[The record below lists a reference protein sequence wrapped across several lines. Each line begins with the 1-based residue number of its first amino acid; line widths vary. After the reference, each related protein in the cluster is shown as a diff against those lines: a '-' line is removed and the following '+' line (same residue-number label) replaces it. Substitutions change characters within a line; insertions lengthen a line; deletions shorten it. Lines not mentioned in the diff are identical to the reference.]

1 MGTTTGA
8 GRLAGTTALVT
19 GASSGIGAATAQALH
34 AEGATVVAVAR
45 REDRLRD
52 LAERLGERLV
62 PVTADLVEA
71 DAATRAVDAAIG
83 ATGRLDVLV
92 NNAGVMLLGPVVDGS
107 LDDQL
112 RMLEI
117 NTAALLRLTHAALP
131 HLLRAA
137 ADPLRSV
144 ADLVNVSSLGGRR
157 ASEGSAAYAL
167 TKFGLGGYSESLRQ
181 EVTERHVRV
190 GLVEPGATE
199 TELRTHLSPDLQRKQ
214 AARYEQVQLLLAE
227 DVADAITWMVTRPR
241 HVAVNEVLV
250 RPTEQKS

>member
-1 MGTTTGA
+1 MA
-8 GRLAGTTALVT
+8 ARLTGTTALVT
-19 GASSGIGAATAQALH
+19 GASSGIGAAAARALH

-52 LAERLGERLV
+52 LAAELGERLV
-62 PVTADLVEA
+62 PVVADLVAPEA
-71 DAATRAVDAAIG
+71 AERVVARALE

-112 RMLEI
+112 RMLDI

-131 HLLRAA
+131 HLLQAA
-137 ADPLRSV
+137 EQDPRRV

-167 TKFGLGGYSESLRQ
+167 TKFGLGGYSEALRQ

-199 TELRTHLSPDLQRKQ
+199 TELRTHLSPELQRKQ
-214 AARYEQVQLLLAE
+214 AARYEHVQLLLAE
-227 DVADAITWMVTRPR
+227 DVADAIVWMVTRPR